1 MRRFSYFLYQNF
13 DPDIHSENPL
23 NPRHFQN
30 AGTDAI
36 LSYIA
41 GFPAGACNYEKCAGV
56 FGNGILNTLI
66 AGGIIKRKKDYVL
79 FDTPV
84 FLCEDAKVLRSRM
97 GTIANK
103 LTDTLETC
111 IPQIHDLCSAI
122 CNGFS
127 IELNM
132 YHVLCGMVFDG
143 YFFDYLEQCN
153 AVSTSRMHASGL
165 DYLSIIYE
173 QCPELDAYSDGL
185 LCSYNRFANS
195 HCALQS
201 FGDAN
206 GDRHDFYR
214 FFRMIESGELPERYQ
229 TAKQLLDRCGCMG
242 KDEILHHVS
251 QYVQHGSGSAPVMAL
266 LEHFGYAKDGAI
278 SVPIYTAEDDK
289 TIKAIAST
297 VEAHLGEHFAA
308 ELTAL
313 SKEVHITANSHGVS
327 SGEIANEIYHILFGS
342 INEELVRRGIVAQPP
357 YISGEGRYYC
367 SIQLQ

>member
-1 MRRFSYFLYQNF
+1 MRHFSYFLYQNF

-41 GFPAGACNYEKCAGV
+41 DFPAGACDYEKCSGV
-56 FGNGILNTLI
+56 FGNDILNTLI
-66 AGGIIKRKKDYVL
+66 AGGIIKREKNYVL
-79 FDTPV
+79 FDTPI
-84 FLCEDAKVLRSRM
+84 FLRKDAAVLQAKMDLAAGR
-97 GTIANK
+97 
-103 LTDTLETC
+103 LTDALEMY
-111 IPQIHDLCSAI
+111 IPRICDLCAAI
-122 CNGFS
+122 HNGFS
-127 IELNM
+127 IELNL
-132 YHVLCGMVFDG
+132 YHVLCGMIFDG
-143 YFFDYLEQCN
+143 YFFDYLERCN
-153 AVSTSRMHASGL
+153 AVATSRMHASGL

-173 QCPELDAYSDGL
+173 KCPELDSYSDEL

-214 FFRMIESGELPERYQ
+214 FFRMLESGELPERYQ
-229 TAKQLLDRCGCMG
+229 TAKRLLDRCGSIG
-242 KDEILHHVS
+242 KDDILYHVS
-251 QYVQHGSGSAPVMAL
+251 QYAKHGSCSAPVVAL

-278 SVPIYTAEDDK
+278 SVPIYTSEDDK
-289 TIKAIAST
+289 SIREIAST
-297 VEAHLGEHFAA
+297 VETHLGELIAE
-308 ELTAL
+308 ELTTL
-313 SKEVHITANSHGVS
+313 SREIHITANSHGVS
-327 SGEIANEIYHILFGS
+327 SGEIANELYHILFGS
-342 INEELVRRGIVAQPP
+342 VNEELVRRGIVAHPP